1 MKTVTVSIQLKRVK
15 GNNWNDG
22 LLLVLFHSH
31 NLSKVNA
38 EADWHLDLEL
48 PMFKSVPLLEDFYFS
63 LSIIVI
69 VALYMNY
76 CEFLFKVIKISW
88 I

>member
-38 EADWHLDLEL
+38 EADWHLEL
-48 PMFKSVPLLEDFYFS
+48 PILFKSVLLLEDF
-63 LSIIVI
+63 
-69 VALYMNY
+69 
-76 CEFLFKVIKISW
+76 
-88 I
+88 